1 MTALQSVLTLWAA
14 TSVPATLDILEM
26 DTPVQVNQQHTPCQI
41 TKSLAGIKLYS
52 TVIITIPTY
61 IYVVWTVKMM

>member
-1 MTALQSVLTLWAA
+1 MTAMQSVLTLWAA

-26 DTPVQVNQQHTPCQI
+26 DTPVQVSQQHTPCQI
-41 TKSLAGIKLYS
+41 TKSLAAII

-61 IYVVWTVKMM
+61 IYVVWTVKMLYL